1 MWRQIQGDLGR
12 LRGLSF
18 RPRRMVLLGSL
29 APRRR
34 TPCRLSRCVEK
45 GVAVVALCIG
55 VTLFYLY
62 GVVPISYQGKS
73 YNIPVTI
80 YFDAPYP
87 KQPPRCFVTPTNGM
101 ALKPNHLNVDAGGMI
116 YLPYLSSWSESA
128 STLPQLVTAVT
139 ECFSAS
145 PPVYSTT
152 TAQRPTQEQQAAQPA
167 QQGPVAGVLNFL
179 GLGGQQSTPAQ
190 PAQPATAPVT
200 PVVAAVP
207 VAKAVAQ
214 PVQRP
219 VATVIATTVSSR
231 NEKEELTKAVTAS
244 MKERWPGIVE
254 PLTKDLKEQ
263 MDRKEELQTAQAKVE
278 QEEKKL
284 QDAVAEVQQQT
295 HELQNV
301 ERDLDSFIQAESG
314 RENFDP
320 DAFLETMDPD
330 RRQVL
335 DLLSEELSYEELLT
349 ALDELL
355 ASRKIGVDDFMRE
368 VRDVSR
374 QQFMCKMKRKKAEKA
389 VNAANGVEVSER
401 NAAKPLLLPPLLQPL
416 LRRRWHRHHHHQSNE
431 LRSLLEKH
439 RILSLSLS
447 SHRSASCGWIAV
459 FHQFANQFTWVVLCK
474 ISRSSE
480 IGVSPKTAGTWFAL
494 VQEGAPHFA
503 VSKVSRRAG
512 RAWAKWTQRTGN
524 AGCSAVAPCGSIR
537 TGAIESCG
545 GFLSHGGTS

>member
-1 MWRQIQGDLGR
+1 MDPQAAHRIAKLDEVLWQVPYQYQHKTR
-12 LRGLSF
+12 LRSD
-18 RPRRMVLLGSL
+18 VAQLLQSCKTLQPQTGTFSGG
-29 APRRR
+29 AR
-34 TPCRLSRCVEK
+34 S
-45 GVAVVALCIG
+45 

-116 YLPYLSSWSESA
+116 YLPYLSSWSENA
-128 STLPQLVTAVT
+128 STLPQLLTAVT
-139 ECFSAS
+139 ECFSQS
-145 PPVYSTT
+145 PPVYSTS

-167 QQGPVAGVLNFL
+167 QSGPVAGVLNFL

-190 PAQPATAPVT
+190 PAQPAQPAAAPAAT

-214 PVQRP
+214 PVRP
-219 VATVIATTVSSR
+219 VATVIATTVPSR
-231 NEKEELTKAVTAS
+231 NEKEALTKAVTAS

-278 QEEKKL
+278 QEEKRL
-284 QDAVAEVQQQT
+284 QDAVAEVEQQT
-295 HELQNV
+295 
-301 ERDLDSFIQAESG
+301 RDLQKVESELDTFIQAESG

-320 DAFLETMDPD
+320 DAFLETMEPD

-355 ASRKIGVDDFMRE
+355 ASRKIGVEDFMRE

-389 VNAANGVEVSER
+389 VNAAVE
-401 NAAKPLLLPPLLQPL
+401 
-416 LRRRWHRHHHHQSNE
+416 
-431 LRSLLEKH
+431 
-439 RILSLSLS
+439 
-447 SHRSASCGWIAV
+447 
-459 FHQFANQFTWVVLCK
+459 
-474 ISRSSE
+474 
-480 IGVSPKTAGTWFAL
+480 
-494 VQEGAPHFA
+494 AP
-503 VSKVSRRAG
+503 
-512 RAWAKWTQRTGN
+512 
-524 AGCSAVAPCGSIR
+524 AVAAVATAVAAPVAPPPPPVPR
-537 TGAIESCG
+537 TAVAA
-545 GFLSHGGTS
+545 

>member
-1 MWRQIQGDLGR
+1 MDPQAAHRIAKLDEVLRQVPYQYQHKNR
-12 LRGLSF
+12 LRSD
-18 RPRRMVLLGSL
+18 VAQLLQSCKTLQPQTGTFSGG
-29 APRRR
+29 AR
-34 TPCRLSRCVEK
+34 S
-45 GVAVVALCIG
+45 

-116 YLPYLSSWSESA
+116 YLPYLSSWSETA

-179 GLGGQQSTPAQ
+179 GLGGQQSSPAQ
-190 PAQPATAPVT
+190 PAQPAQPT
-200 PVVAAVP
+200 PVVKAVP

-214 PVQRP
+214 PVQGP

-231 NEKEELTKAVTAS
+231 NEKEELTKAVTAI

-263 MDRKEELQTAQAKVE
+263 MTRKEELQTAQAKVE
-278 QEEKKL
+278 QEEKRL
-284 QDAVAEVQQQT
+284 QDAVAEVEQQT
-295 HELQNV
+295 QELQKV
-301 ERDLDSFIQAESG
+301 ESELDTFIQAESG

-320 DAFLETMDPD
+320 EAFVETMEPD

-355 ASRKIGVDDFMRE
+355 ASRKIGVEDFMRE

-389 VNAANGVEVSER
+389 VNAANGVEAPAV
-401 NAAKPLLLPPLLQPL
+401 AAVATAAAVPVAPPPPP
-416 LRRRWHRHHHHQSNE
+416 
-431 LRSLLEKH
+431 
-439 RILSLSLS
+439 
-447 SHRSASCGWIAV
+447 V
-459 FHQFANQFTWVVLCK
+459 
-474 ISRSSE
+474 
-480 IGVSPKTAGTWFAL
+480 
-494 VQEGAPHFA
+494 
-503 VSKVSRRAG
+503 
-512 RAWAKWTQRTGN
+512 QRT
-524 AGCSAVAPCGSIR
+524 AVA
-537 TGAIESCG
+537 A
-545 GFLSHGGTS
+545 